1 MGHQISALIAKAPI
15 DTEAARQFDLPVIIQ
30 NDFAIVGLDA
40 AHSDHWSEELG
51 LENTDFSEMILDRP
65 VTHEFALRLGMER
78 YALIETDY
86 FGGAGEQC
94 AAVYHGSTIEMAA
107 TMGGINAA
115 LKLLGVKRRFNM
127 DEFDTI
133 GLGRHRSFGDQ
144 FQKYER
150 F

>member
-1 MGHQISALIAKAPI
+1 MGHQISALIARAPI
-15 DTEAARQFDLPVIIQ
+15 DAEAARQFDLPVIIE

-40 AHSDHWSEELG
+40 THSDHWSKELG
-51 LENTDFSEMILDRP
+51 LENTELSEMVLDRP
-65 VTHEFALRLGMER
+65 VTHEFARRLGMER

-94 AAVYHGSTIEMAA
+94 AAVYCGLTIAMPA
-107 TMGGINAA
+107 TPDGINAA
-115 LKLLGVKRRFNM
+115 LKLLGVKRKSDV

-133 GLGRHRSFGDQ
+133 GLGRHRSFDDQ
-144 FQKYER
+144 FEKYAR